1 LAAIVR
7 TIVINTGTEILLGD
21 VLNTH
26 LTYLAR
32 ELLQFGLR
40 IDEQRTIPDG
50 DAIRSTLVDVFPR
63 ADLVFVTGGLGPT
76 SDDLTREIVADLL
89 QLPLEE
95 NAELRSLIHARL
107 TARRIPT
114 TQRIWRQAQVP
125 VGGQVVQNDFGSAP
139 GIYLPAKINPTVP
152 SPHLFLLPGPPRE
165 LQPMFRKFVIPI
177 LRGIAPSDSDIAL
190 RRFRLA
196 NIGESII
203 ERKVGAQLLAIP
215 GLEIGYCARP
225 GEVDLRVSGTA
236 KAVAAAEQIIRSR
249 LADVVFTTE
258 DEDLAKVVVRLLTE
272 RGETLALAESC
283 TGGFLSDQITN
294 VPGASRVFLAG
305 HVTYSNDEKVRVLGV
320 QGKSLQENGAVS
332 EEVAREMAE
341 GTRASTQATH
351 AIATTGIAGPT
362 GGTGDKPVGTV
373 FVALASTKQPTLC
386 EKSFFPT
393 DRATFKEIVAQRA
406 FDLLRKRLLAVSKA
420 SGL

>member
-26 LTYLAR
+26 LTYHAR

-50 DAIRSTLVDVFPR
+50 DAIRSTLVEVFPR

-76 SDDLTREIVADLL
+76 SDDVTREIVANLL

-95 NAELRSLIHARL
+95 NAELRRLIHARL

-125 VGGQVVQNDFGSAP
+125 AGGQVLPNDFGSAP
-139 GIYLPAKINPTVP
+139 GIYLPATINPAVS

-165 LQPMFRKFVIPI
+165 LQPIFRQSVIPI
-177 LRGIAPSDSDIAL
+177 LRGIAPSDADIAVL
-190 RRFRLA
+190 RFRMA
-196 NIGESII
+196 NIGESIV
-203 ERKVGAQLLAIP
+203 ERKVGSQLLAIP
-215 GLEIGYCARP
+215 GVEVGYCARP
-225 GEVDLRVSGTA
+225 AEVDLRVIGTA
-236 KAVAAAEQIIRSR
+236 KAVAAAEQIIRSE
-249 LADVVFTTE
+249 LAEAIFTTE
-258 DEDLAKVVVRLLTE
+258 DEDLAKVVVRLLTQC
-272 RGETLALAESC
+272 GETLALAESC
-283 TGGFLSDQITN
+283 TGGFLADRITN
-294 VPGASRVFLAG
+294 VPGASGVFLAG
-305 HVTYSNDEKVRVLGV
+305 YVTYSNEEKVRALGLRE
-320 QGKSLQENGAVS
+320 KLLQENGAVS

-341 GTRASTQATH
+341 GTRANTQATH

-362 GGTGDKPVGTV
+362 GGTVDKPVGTV
-373 FVALASTKQPTLC
+373 FIALATNNRPTLC

-406 FDLLRKRLLAVSKA
+406 FDLLRKRLL
-420 SGL
+420 